1 MHFWIHE
8 FFFFTY
14 GNVSVCGRSVGV
26 IKEVVE
32 FSLVKKTLLNCNC
45 WEGSRLQPH
54 LEGKTIN
61 KSASMKIF
69 E

>member
-1 MHFWIHE
+1 M
-8 FFFFTY
+8 
-14 GNVSVCGRSVGV
+14 GV

-69 E
+69 EELCRAVS